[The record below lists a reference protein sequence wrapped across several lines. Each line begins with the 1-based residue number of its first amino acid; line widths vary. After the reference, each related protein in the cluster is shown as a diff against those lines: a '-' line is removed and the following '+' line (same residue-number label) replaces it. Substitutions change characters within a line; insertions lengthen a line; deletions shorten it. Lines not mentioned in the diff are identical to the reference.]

1 MTENM
6 NVVIT
11 GHVDHGKSTIIGRL
25 MADTGSLPDGKLEQ
39 VKASCARNSKPFE
52 YAFLLDAL
60 KDEQSQGITIDSAR
74 VFFKTE
80 KRNYI
85 IIDAPGHIEFLKN
98 MVTGAAR
105 AEAAFLCIDADEG
118 VQENS
123 RRHGYLLSMLGI
135 RQMCVLVNKMDLVN
149 YDRKVYKQVV
159 RKFSRFLKNI
169 NMTDVTFIPVSGMEG
184 DNIAS
189 LSGNMSWWN
198 GDTVL
203 TLIDKFQK
211 EKTPDHMDFRMPVQ
225 DVYKFT
231 AMGDSR
237 RIIAGTITTGTLRN
251 GDELIFYPSG
261 KKSRVAGIENF
272 TGAKPEEVSAG
283 MATGFTMSEQIY
295 AKRGNLLA
303 RAGEKQPQVG
313 NVMRVSLF
321 WLGKEPFIR
330 DKEYILKIGSERVR
344 MRLFDTVK
352 VIDAS
357 NLNSDGMKKMV
368 ERHDVAE
375 CVLTTRQPIAFDIVE
390 DFPETSRFV
399 IVDGYEI
406 AGGGIIR
413 EAIRDNKAEYRD
425 KVMDRNL
432 KWDTGIISRERRN
445 LAYGHA
451 PALLIV
457 GGPEDRRKAEFAKK
471 IEEKL
476 FEKGNKVYYLGVQNV
491 LAGLDSGMHIKR
503 RHKYPKDR
511 EEMIRRL
518 AELANIL
525 VDAGNIL
532 VVTVSELTFEER
544 EVFRMTLPNNEVRT
558 IWVGDSED
566 SDLDA
571 DYTIEDI
578 SEADRHLEPVID
590 FLEENGFGHI
600 PFQPTSYQ
608 LVSAATGSRR
618 GDESGWTL
626 GFGDEP
632 SSLIRAEYAAKRLTV
647 RENLDG
653 LYRFADW
660 LPIRRTL
667 KGSAVPVTYRSTGLA
682 EELGLSQLWI
692 TFNGW
697 WPEKGA
703 GMKTGSFKECEAF
716 SVCARMSQSFRN
728 VLVVA
733 SAGNTGRAF
742 ARVCSDNDIPLLL
755 FVPKDNLDALWF
767 DEPIRSCVKL
777 VCPDSGGDYFDAI
790 RMSNSA
796 VAGDDR
802 FVAEGGAKNIA
813 RRDGMGTTVLSAVT
827 TIGRIPDVYFQAVG
841 SGTGAIAAWEAAMRF
856 QKDGRWGDT
865 TMRLIVSQN
874 APFTPM
880 VDSWAADSRDFI
892 VPDDETA
899 RNLAA
904 GVNAKV
910 LTNRRP
916 PWGVRGGL
924 YDALKAGG
932 GDVVPVSNE
941 EAESAGALFERLE
954 GIDISQAAAVAVA
967 SLIKTVDDGRVN
979 RDETIML
986 NITGGGTQRF
996 RREFNV
1002 HGLEPSAV
1010 IPLDASDEE
1019 IVSVS
1024 VGLFENIGQ

>member
-1 MTENM
+1 M

-11 GHVDHGKSTIIGRL
+11 GHVDHGKSTVIGRL

-39 VKASCARNSKPFE
+39 VKASCARHSKPFE

-74 VFFKTE
+74 VFFKTQ

-135 RQMCVLVNKMDLVN
+135 KQMCVLVNKMDLVN

-159 RKFSRFLKNI
+159 RKFSRFLRNI
-169 NMTDVTFIPVSGMEG
+169 NMNDVTFIPVSGMEG

-189 LSGNMSWWN
+189 LSKNMSWWK

-203 TLIDKFQK
+203 TLIDKFRK
-211 EKTPDHMDFRMPVQ
+211 EKAPDHMNFRMPVQ

-231 AMGDSR
+231 AMGDNR
-237 RIIAGTITTGTLRN
+237 RIVAGTISSGTLKD
-251 GDELIFYPSG
+251 GDELFFYPSG
-261 KKSRVAGIENF
+261 KKSRVSGIENF
-272 TGAKPEEVSAG
+272 AGESPDEVSAG

-295 AKRGNLLA
+295 AKRGNLVA
-303 RAGEKQPQVG
+303 RVGEKQPQVG
-313 NVMRVSLF
+313 NVMRVNLF
-321 WLGKEPFIR
+321 WLGREPFVK
-330 DKEYILKIGSERVR
+330 DKEYILKTGTERVR

-375 CVLTTRQPIAFDIVE
+375 CVLTTQRPIAFDIVE

-413 EAIRDNKAEYRD
+413 EAIRDNQAEYRE

-432 KWDTGIISRERRN
+432 KWDTGNISRESRN
-445 LAYGHA
+445 IAYGHA
-451 PALLIV
+451 PGLLLV
-457 GGPEDRRKAEFAKK
+457 GGPEDSRKADFAKK
-471 IEEKL
+471 IEQKL

-491 LAGLDSGMHIKR
+491 LAGLDSKMHIKR

-532 VVTVSELTFEER
+532 MVTVSELTQNER
-544 EVFRMTLPNNEVRT
+544 DIFSMTLPHSDVRT
-558 IWVGDSED
+558 IWVGSTDR

-578 SEADRHLEPVID
+578 TQADRHLPDVIRA
-590 FLEENGFGHI
+590 LEEQGFGLI
-600 PFQPTSYQ
+600 PFLPTTYQ
-608 LVSAATGSRR
+608 LVSAASGSRR
-618 GDESGWTL
+618 SDDSGWTL

-632 SSLIRAEYAAKRLTV
+632 SSLIRAEYSAKQLTV
-647 RENLDG
+647 REDLEG

-682 EELGLSQLWI
+682 KELGLNNLWV

-703 GMKTGSFKECEAF
+703 AMKTGSFKECEAF
-716 SVCARMSQSFRN
+716 SVCARLSQSFRKI
-728 VLVVA
+728 LVVA
-733 SAGNTGRAF
+733 SAGNTARAF
-742 ARVCSDNDIPLLL
+742 ARVCSDNNIPLLL

-767 DEPIRSCVKL
+767 DEPVKSCVKL
-777 VCPDSGGDYFDAI
+777 VCPDTGGDYFDAI

-796 VAGDDR
+796 VAGDER

-856 QKDGRWGDT
+856 QEDGRWGDT
-865 TMRLIVSQN
+865 TMRLLVSQN

-880 VDSWAADSRDFI
+880 ADSWAADSREFI
-892 VPDDETA
+892 VPDDDTA
-899 RNLAA
+899 RSQAA
-904 GVNAKV
+904 SVNAKV
-910 LTNRRP
+910 LTNRHP

-932 GDVVPVSNE
+932 GDVLSVTNE
-941 EAESAGALFERLE
+941 EAEVAGSLFEKLE
-954 GIDISQAAAVAVA
+954 GIDITEAAAVAVA
-967 SLIKTVDDGRVN
+967 SLIEAVKTGSVSV
-979 RDETIML
+979 DETIML

-996 RREFNV
+996 RREYNI
-1002 HGLEPSAV
+1002 HGLEPSAI
-1010 IPLDASDEE
+1010 IPLDAAEE
-1019 IVSVS
+1019 DIVSIS
-1024 VGLFENIGQ
+1024 ARLFD